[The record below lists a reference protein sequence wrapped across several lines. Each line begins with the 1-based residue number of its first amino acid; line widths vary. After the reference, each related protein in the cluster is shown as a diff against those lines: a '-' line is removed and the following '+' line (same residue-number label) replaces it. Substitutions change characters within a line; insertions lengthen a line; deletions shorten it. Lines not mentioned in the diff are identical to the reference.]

1 MKGLTNRIANYF
13 SLVKFSHTIFAMP
26 FAILG
31 FFIAINEDDFT
42 FSIKIFLL
50 VILCMIFA
58 RNAAMA
64 FNRYADKKFD
74 RLNERTSIREIP
86 AGIISPSGALTFV
99 IINAILFIIT
109 SGFINILTLSLSP
122 VALLVILGYSYT
134 KRFTPLSHLVLGL
147 GLSLAPVGAYI
158 AVTGEFSLVP
168 VLYGLVV
175 LTWVGG
181 FDIIYSLQ
189 DINFDR
195 DNRLFSI
202 PATTGAKM
210 AAFISLILHLISIAL
225 VIIIGLI
232 TDGSLVYYIGSLFFG
247 GLLILEHLIV
257 KPDDLKNINMAF
269 ATLNSLAGVIF
280 VAFALADI
288 YVG

>member
-1 MKGLTNRIANYF
+1 MRGLIKKIASYF

-31 FFIAINEDDFT
+31 FFHAVSEDKFPFD
-42 FSIKIFLL
+42 IRILLL
-50 VILCMIFA
+50 VILCMVFA

-64 FNRYADKKFD
+64 FNRFADKRID
-74 RLNERTSIREIP
+74 GLNKRTAIREIP
-86 AGIISPSGALTFV
+86 NGTISPTSALIFV
-99 IINAILFIIT
+99 IVNAILFIVT
-109 SGFINILTLSLSP
+109 TGFINTLTLILSP

-134 KRFTPLSHLVLGL
+134 KRFTSLSHLVLGL

-158 AVTGEFSLVP
+158 SVTGEFSLIP

-195 DNRLFSI
+195 DNSLFSI
-202 PATTGAKM
+202 PASTGAKM
-210 AAFISLILHLISIAL
+210 AAIISLILHLISITL
-225 VIIIGLI
+225 VVIIGLI
-232 TDGSLVYYIGSLFFG
+232 TGSSLIYFIGALFFG
-247 GLLILEHLIV
+247 GFLIWEHLIV

-269 ATLNSLAGVIF
+269 ATFNSLAGIIF
-280 VAFALADI
+280 VAFAIADLYI
-288 YVG
+288 G

>member
-1 MKGLTNRIANYF
+1 MKGLINRIAKYF

-31 FFIAINEDDFT
+31 FFIAVNEDGFT

-50 VILCMIFA
+50 VILCMILA
-58 RNAAMA
+58 RNTAMA

-74 RLNERTSIREIP
+74 KLNKRTAIREIP
-86 AGIISPSGALTFV
+86 AGIISPAAALTFV
-99 IINAILFIIT
+99 IVNAILFIIT
-109 SGFINILTLSLSP
+109 SGFINILTLILSP

-147 GLSLAPVGAYI
+147 GLSFAPVGAYI
-158 AVTGEFSLVP
+158 SVTGEFSLVP

-195 DNRLFSI
+195 DNSLFSI
-202 PATTGAKM
+202 PASVGAKM
-210 AAFISLILHLISIAL
+210 AAIISLMLHMISIAL
-225 VIIIGLI
+225 IIIIGLI
-232 TDGSLVYYIGSLFFG
+232 TGSSLVYYIGSLFFG
-247 GLLILEHLIV
+247 GLLIWEHIIV

-269 ATLNSLAGVIF
+269 ATFNSLAGIIF
-280 VAFALADI
+280 VAFAIADI
-288 YVG
+288 YIA

>member
-1 MKGLTNRIANYF
+1 MKGLINRIAKYF

-31 FFIAINEDDFT
+31 FFIAVNEDGFT

-50 VILCMIFA
+50 VILCMILA
-58 RNAAMA
+58 RNTAMA

-74 RLNERTSIREIP
+74 RLNKRTAIREIP
-86 AGIISPSGALTFV
+86 AGIISPAAALTFV
-99 IINAILFIIT
+99 IVNAILFIIT
-109 SGFINILTLSLSP
+109 SGFINILTLILSP

-147 GLSLAPVGAYI
+147 GLSFAPIGAYI
-158 AVTGEFSLVP
+158 SVTGEFSLVP

-195 DNRLFSI
+195 DNCLFSI
-202 PATTGAKM
+202 PASVGAKM
-210 AAFISLILHLISIAL
+210 AAIISLMLHMISIAL
-225 VIIIGLI
+225 IIIIGLI
-232 TDGSLVYYIGSLFFG
+232 TGSSLIYYIGSLFFG
-247 GLLILEHLIV
+247 GLLIWEHIIV

-269 ATLNSLAGVIF
+269 ATFNSLAGIIF
-280 VAFALADI
+280 VAFAIADI
-288 YVG
+288 YIA